1 MKQFVCL
8 LNNTERN
15 VMVENK
21 KENQI
26 NVTPLSVRETNK
38 NHSEVNNYGEVVAC
52 DFCNYGEETY
62 GGVLIGSY
70 AICGDCCDKNHYDK
84 PSYEYSNEVDV
95 IFDKDKTFR
104 DNVLDYRYKT
114 TGSRDAI
121 QVITSF

>member
-1 MKQFVCL
+1 MIQFVCL

-15 VMVENK
+15 VMVESK
-21 KENQI
+21 KENQNI
-26 NVTPLSVRETNK
+26 SLPLSERETDI
-38 NHSEVNNYGEVVAC
+38 HSEVNNYGEVVAC

-84 PSYEYSNEVDV
+84 PSYEYSDEVDV

-104 DNVLDYRYKT
+104 DNVLNYRYKQ

>member
-8 LNNTERN
+8 LNDTERN
-15 VMVENK
+15 VMVESK
-21 KENQI
+21 KENQNI
-26 NVTPLSVRETNK
+26 SLPLSERETNS
-38 NHSEVNNYGEVVAC
+38 HSEVTNYGEVVAC

-84 PSYEYSNEVDV
+84 PNYEYSNEVDV

-104 DNVLDYRYKT
+104 DNVLNYRYKT
-114 TGSRDAI
+114 TGSKDAI
-121 QVITSF
+121 QIITGF